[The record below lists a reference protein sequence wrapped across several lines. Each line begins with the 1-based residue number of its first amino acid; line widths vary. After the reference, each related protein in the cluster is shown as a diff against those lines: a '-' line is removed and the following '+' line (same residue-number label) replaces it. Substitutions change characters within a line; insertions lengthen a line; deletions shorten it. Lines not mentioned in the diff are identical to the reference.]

1 MKTTIDNRLRDKD
14 DANFNDSE
22 SDNNNDVDADDENT
36 CHPARFAGKSR
47 GERRTAKACAK

>member
-1 MKTTIDNRLRDKD
+1 MKTTIDNRLRDED
-14 DANFNDSE
+14 YASFNESE
-22 SDNNNDVDADDENT
+22 SDDLDADDENT